1 MAGVRAFNM
10 KKFIASLLTFFS
22 LGAFAETGINTSAFK
37 LKLSEDWKQEK
48 SNSDQYSY
56 YSQSKDIGITY
67 SYTLTKAKPEDT
79 ERIAKKLMSFRL
91 EAEEAASNK
100 FNLKMTIAEP
110 LLVPFSKG
118 HQIAYF
124 GHDNSNRQFR
134 YLGLVS
140 PSKTIN
146 IYAESKSR
154 SQAELEREFNLLL
167 KGLNID

>member
-1 MAGVRAFNM
+1 M
-10 KKFIASLLTFFS
+10 KNFIASFLTFFS
-22 LGAFAETGINTSAFK
+22 LSAFAETGINTSAFK
-37 LKLSEDWKQEK
+37 LKLSEDWKLEK

-56 YSQSKDIGITY
+56 YSQSKDIGITC
-67 SYTLTKAKPEDT
+67 SSTLTKAEDT

-118 HQIAYF
+118 HQVAYF

-134 YLGLVS
+134 YLGLVF